1 VAMGARG
8 TDAALEAADIALM
21 GDDLSKLPFA
31 VGLSRATRAM
41 ILQNVIISMAVV
53 AVLIPLGMFGVTNM
67 AVAVV
72 LHEGSTVVVALNALR
87 LLRYRLD

>member
-1 VAMGARG
+1 
-8 TDAALEAADIALM
+8 
-21 GDDLSKLPFA
+21 
-31 VGLSRATRAM
+31 
-41 ILQNVIISMAVV
+41 MAVV

-87 LLRYRLD
+87 LLRYRR